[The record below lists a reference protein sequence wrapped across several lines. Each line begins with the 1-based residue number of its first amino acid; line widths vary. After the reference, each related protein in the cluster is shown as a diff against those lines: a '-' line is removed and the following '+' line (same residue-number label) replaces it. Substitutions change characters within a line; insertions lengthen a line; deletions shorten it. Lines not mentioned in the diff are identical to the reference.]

1 MWVTDNLIISKQTF
15 CATSVNTSIGT
26 CNSDNITV
34 HNAFPQH
41 MMVDEADVNEAMTGP
56 QQRKRSADSPSG
68 SPAAKR
74 IRSGAS
80 SPAPPSRRP
89 NSPGIPG
96 GLQGGLL
103 KKPIE
108 QLIQNR
114 QKTEGMLDENITISS
129 NNH

>member
-1 MWVTDNLIISKQTF
+1 
-15 CATSVNTSIGT
+15 
-26 CNSDNITV
+26 
-34 HNAFPQH
+34 

-56 QQRKRSADSPSG
+56 QQRSKRSSDTPPG

-74 IRSGAS
+74 LRSGAS

-114 QKTEGMLDENITISS
+114 QKTEGMFSL
-129 NNH
+129 